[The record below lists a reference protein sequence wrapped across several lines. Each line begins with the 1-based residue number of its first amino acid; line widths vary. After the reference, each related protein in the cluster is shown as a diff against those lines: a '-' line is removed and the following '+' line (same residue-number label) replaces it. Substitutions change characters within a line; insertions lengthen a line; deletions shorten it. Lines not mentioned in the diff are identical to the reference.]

1 MGVRVKICGITS
13 VEDALAAGAS
23 GADFIGVIVE
33 VAGSPRSVSPAA
45 ARRIIEN
52 SPAPVVVLLDKEPAD
67 IEKIADSLQPYG
79 IQLVGETAPGIVKNL
94 ASRIR
99 SRIWKTV
106 QVPQRSAGGA
116 PVAAL
121 RGLIEQY
128 HAAGVDV
135 VVLDTLVQLEGKQYK
150 GGTGQVCDWETAQQ
164 LAAEAPLPLFLAGG
178 INPANVRE
186 AISTVHPYGIDLSS
200 GVEEAPGKKD
210 PHKIVELMRMVR
222 SA

>member
-1 MGVRVKICGITS
+1 MDIRVKICGITS
-13 VEDALAAGAS
+13 VEDALAAGTS

-33 VAGSPRSVSPAA
+33 VAGSPRSVSAAA

-52 SPAPVVVLLDKEPAD
+52 SSSPVVVLLEKEPAD
-67 IEKIADSLQPYG
+67 VERIADSLQPYG
-79 IQLVGETAPGIVKNL
+79 IQLVGETAPGIVESL

-99 SRIWKTV
+99 PRIWKTV

-116 PVAAL
+116 PAAAL
-121 RGLIEQY
+121 RALIEQY
-128 HAAGVDV
+128 HAAGASV
-135 VVLDTLVQLEGKQYK
+135 VVLDTLVQREGKQYK
-150 GGTGQVCDWETAQQ
+150 GGTGQVCDWETARK

-178 INPANVRE
+178 INPSNVRE
-186 AISTVHPYGIDLSS
+186 AISAVHPYGIDLSS

-222 SA
+222 SV